1 MQELL
6 TYQYRMKILYKP
18 ELGRYGYYFIGIRT
32 TAVFFFFCLH
42 LMRPFRRLSKA
53 CDVITSKTHAIIHIH
68 SKYFKYKKKY
78 LCTKTP
84 CWERQSSWNWHP
96 VRCHYLTVEAVQSG
110 LIYIR
115 PCHQSWSYLIHNLVK
130 MNIL

>member
-32 TAVFFFFCLH
+32 TAVFFSFVSIWCGPSGDYPKH
-42 LMRPFRRLSKA
+42 A
-53 CDVITSKTHAIIHIH
+53 TSSHQKHTPSSIFIVHILNI
-68 SKYFKYKKKY
+68 KKKNI
-78 LCTKTP
+78 CTKTP

-115 PCHQSWSYLIHNLVK
+115 PCHQSWIYLIHNLVK